1 MPPLGKTVGAGASG
15 GVTAGGDWR
24 RRSSCGN
31 VTWACNSPVCVGD
44 AADRGCGVVLAR
56 GCGVGWTLTTRSCPL
71 AGAVVVGAGAAPCGW
86 AEACA
91 GCEAG
96 EADSGVAG
104 SGGGFA
110 SCWGALTGSAGGCVA
125 AALARCSSAPDSAT
139 SRGINFGAGAWA
151 ETWPRL
157 GMTSRVP
164 PKGEVPPVAVPLPML
179 DPEPSVVPGVGAS

>member
-24 RRSSCGN
+24 RGSSCSN

-44 AADRGCGVVLAR
+44 AADRGCGVAFALGR
-56 GCGVGWTLTTRSCPL
+56 SVGRTLTTRSCPL

-86 AEACA
+86 AAACA

-96 EADSGVAG
+96 EAGSSVAG
-104 SGGGFA
+104 SGGRFT
-110 SCWGALTGSAGGCVA
+110 SCSGALTDSAGGFLA
-125 AALARCSSAPDSAT
+125 AALARGSSAPDSAT
-139 SRGINFGAGAWA
+139 SRGNNFRVGAWA

-157 GMTSRVP
+157 GMTSREP
-164 PKGEVPPVAVPLPML
+164 PKGSTRAATRPDRPDPL
-179 DPEPSVVPGVGAS
+179 